1 MDVRSISKYM
11 LLLIIFSVFY
21 LTFFFIFKEYKEI
34 YGAGLAFLILL
45 TFFSFLKPY
54 WSLLICIG
62 SIPLYHYLKIE
73 VGIPTFTIYDVLV
86 MILFL
91 VFVFNLLLHRIHFKL
106 YVFDYFVILWA
117 LINILSLF
125 HNLYDPVPTLNDFRY
140 RFAIPIAL
148 YFLIRAYINDYQKL
162 NNFLWIQLLSISVM
176 AFFGIIEFIQTGER
190 IKTLIQATLASSLFF
205 SWGILLSYYFWK
217 NPDVFKA
224 RFLAII
230 CFMINSLALIFTF
243 PRVIFFS
250 LIVISLFFK
259 MGLLRIKKE
268 ILIIF
273 LLIFSTIL
281 PFMIVHISNIFLKF
295 PQKEV
300 LYKTIYPN
308 NVNSDQRMIE
318 KHPKRLIEK
327 KSYIKSIIGRAL
339 NWSVMIEYFKKH
351 FLLGF
356 GYSIFIFLR
365 VNNLITLSHAHN
377 ISLDI
382 LLRVGIIGLFIFVM
396 IFVSYIRIWQNSYN
410 IPKMEIYNIFLNI
423 CLFELLLILLNGLTN
438 NIVNI
443 FMCSL
448 LWSVLGISICFI
460 EFLQFKNKCIIL
472 QED

>member
-1 MDVRSISKYM
+1 MNVRSVSKYT

-21 LTFFFIFKEYKEI
+21 LAFFFIFKEYKEI

-86 MILFL
+86 MILFV
-91 VFVFNLLLHRIHFKL
+91 VFMIDLLSHKIHFKL
-106 YVFDYFVILWA
+106 YAFDYLIILWV
-117 LINILSLF
+117 LNNVLGLF
-125 HNLYDPVPTLNDFRY
+125 HNLYEPISTLNDFRY
-140 RFAIPIAL
+140 RFAVPIAL
-148 YFLIRAYINDYQKL
+148 YFLIRSYVDNYQKL
-162 NNFLWIQLLSISVM
+162 HYFLVVQLLSISIM

-273 LLIFSTIL
+273 LLIFSTTL
-281 PFMIVHISNIFLKF
+281 PFIIVHTSTKILNRFHQNKVF
-295 PQKEV
+295 RNQ
-300 LYKTIYPN
+300 IYPQHGSN
-308 NVNSDQRMIE
+308 NMLIE
-318 KHPKRLIEK
+318 KSPKRLIEK
-327 KSYIKSIIGRAL
+327 DFYVESIAGRVL
-339 NWSVMIEYFKKH
+339 NWSTMINTLKKH
-351 FLLGF
+351 FLFGA
-356 GYSIFIFLR
+356 GYSIFIYLHT
-365 VNNLITLSHAHN
+365 NNLITLFHAHN

-382 LLRVGIIGLFIFVM
+382 LLRTGIIGLFVFAILL
-396 IFVSYIRIWQNSYN
+396 ICYTNTWERIYRNVLNNKKY
-410 IPKMEIYNIFLNI
+410 KTFLNI
-423 CLFELLLILLNGLTN
+423 CLFELVLILLNGLTN
-438 NIVNI
+438 NIITI
-443 FMCSL
+443 FTCSL
-448 LWSVLGISICFI
+448 FW
-460 EFLQFKNKCIIL
+460 CIIGL
-472 QED
+472 SLTIMSFAKNELYTVKI